1 MPTRLRRPKIST
13 TIAPENQ
20 AFLQSLVKRGKAA
33 NLSEAVD
40 RAVSIARRAEARHRL
55 EDATRA
61 YYESLSGE
69 ALKEERKLERA
80 VAHASSQVDFDG
92 E

>member
-1 MPTRLRRPKIST
+1 MPARVRRPKLST
-13 TIAPENQ
+13 TIAPENR

-40 RAVSIARRAEARHRL
+40 RAVSIARRADARRRL
-55 EDATRA
+55 EDATTA
-61 YYESLSGE
+61 YYASLSGA
-69 ALKEERKLERA
+69 ALKEEQDLERA
-80 VAHASSQVDFDG
+80 VAHAASQVDFDG